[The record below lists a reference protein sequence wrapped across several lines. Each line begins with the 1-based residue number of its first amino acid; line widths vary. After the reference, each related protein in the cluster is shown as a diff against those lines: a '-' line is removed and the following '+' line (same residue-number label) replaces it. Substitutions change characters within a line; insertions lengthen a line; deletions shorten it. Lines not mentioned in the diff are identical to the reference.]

1 MSMTHCR
8 YVLFLLFIMAPIVF
22 LSGPVRAQD
31 DFQTWLSALRQEAL
45 ARGISRP
52 ILDQALAGLKP
63 IPRVLELDRR
73 QPEFTKSLW
82 QYLDLTVSDKR
93 IQRGRDLLKRHAR
106 LLGEIERA
114 YGVQPRFLV
123 AFWGLETNFGDH
135 LGGFPVVGS
144 LATLAHDP
152 RRSDFFRNELF
163 MALRILDQGDIR
175 VKAMRGS
182 WAGAM
187 GQLQFMPSTFVRFAV
202 DHDGDGRKDIWTSLP
217 DIFSSAANFLAS
229 SGWQKNK
236 TWGQEVRLPDNFDLA
251 LADLKIKKTRQ
262 QWQELGVS
270 GMDGRDLAP
279 ADDIASLMLPA
290 GVSGP
295 AFLVF
300 RNYRVILN
308 WNRSHLYAIAV
319 GHLADRLAGYGPL
332 ISQRPLNDK
341 PLHRTDIMKIQQLL
355 AEQGFDPGSVD
366 GIAGG
371 RTRMAIKAFQRANQL
386 PMDGYPSADLLD
398 RLAASR

>member
-1 MSMTHCR
+1 MSMTRCR
-8 YVLFLLFIMAPIVF
+8 YVLFLLFIIAPTLF
-22 LSGPVRAQD
+22 LSSPVRGQD
-31 DFQTWLSALRQEAL
+31 DFQTWLAVLHREAL
-45 ARGISRP
+45 QRGISAP
-52 ILDQALAGLKP
+52 ILDQALSGLAP

-73 QPEFTKSLW
+73 QPEFTRSLW
-82 QYLDLTVSDKR
+82 QYLDLTISAKR
-93 IQRGRDLLKRHAR
+93 IKRGRALLKRHAR
-106 LLGEIERA
+106 LLGEVERI
-114 YGVQPRFLV
+114 YGIQPRFLV
-123 AFWGLETNFGDH
+123 AFWGLESNFGDH
-135 LGGFPVVGS
+135 PGGFPVIGS

-163 MALRILDQGDIR
+163 MALRILDHGDIGI
-175 VKAMRGS
+175 KAMRGS

-236 TWGQEVRLPDNFDLA
+236 TWGREVRLPDNFDFS
-251 LADLKIKKTRQ
+251 LADLKIKKTIK
-262 QWQELGVS
+262 QWQELGIS

-279 ADDIASLMLPA
+279 ADERASLILPA
-290 GVSGP
+290 GAAGP

-319 GHLADRLAGYGPL
+319 GHLADRLAGHAPL
-332 ISQRPLNDK
+332 VSKRPVNDRPLR
-341 PLHRTDIMKIQQLL
+341 RTDIMKIQQLL
-355 AEQGFDPGSVD
+355 AGLGFDPGSVD

-371 RTRMAIKAFQRANQL
+371 RTRMAIKAFQRANRL
-386 PMDGYPSADLLD
+386 PMDGYPSAELLD